1 MTMPRGGAISA
12 ALFGCL
18 RAWCA
23 AALLVLA
30 VGPALALDPL
40 PTPAGPVVLTVSGNV
55 AVTNSDQ
62 GAQFDQAMLD
72 ALGVTEVRTSTAWT
86 DGTQIFEGVL
96 LRSVLERVGATGTTI
111 TGIAL
116 NDYVAPIPVEDATL
130 YNVILASKMNGEVLT
145 VRDRG
150 PLFVVYPRDD
160 YPELQ
165 EPHRNDRWVWQLREL
180 NVQ

>member
-1 MTMPRGGAISA
+1 MISA
-12 ALFGCL
+12 ALFGFL
-18 RAWCA
+18 RALCA
-23 AALLVLA
+23 TLALVLVTGQA
-30 VGPALALDPL
+30 MALDPL
-40 PTPAGPVVLTVSGNV
+40 PVPTAPVVLTVSGNIG
-55 AVTNSDQ
+55 VTNSEQ
-62 GAQFDQAMLD
+62 GAHFDQKMLD
-72 ALGVTEVRTSTAWT
+72 ALGLTEVRTTTAWT
-86 DGTQIFEGVL
+86 DGAQVFEGVL

-130 YNVILASKMNGEVLT
+130 YNVILASKMNGEALT

-160 YPELQ
+160 HPELQ

-180 NVQ
+180 NVR